1 VLKAL
6 VIQDDAGR
14 LKDLG
19 DVLAVARA
27 EGKRLFHTSEKVGV
41 VDLFKSFYAGK
52 AYFIVVVELKD
63 GCSVGFGVNLRKQT

>member
-27 EGKRLFHTSEKVGV
+27 EGKRLFHTSEKIGV

-52 AYFIVVVELKD
+52 PYFIVVVEFN
-63 GCSVGFGVNLRKQT
+63 GCSVGFGVKLGKTN

>member
-1 VLKAL
+1 M
-6 VIQDDAGR
+6 IQDDAGR

-27 EGKRLFHTSEKVGV
+27 EGKKLFRTNENVGV

-52 AYFIVVVELKD
+52 PYFIVVVEFN
-63 GCSVGFGVNLRKQT
+63 GCSSGLGVSLGKQA